1 MYEDD
6 DNNESLPIPRR
17 SLVNRIVNHFGSD
30 TEDSPFE
37 SRPSRIVLN
46 NSHSSDSGV
55 DEYIQTPVQLIA
67 LYEKTVELASKNK
80 INAQNAFHFSFVDRL
95 PEILDIIAFDDKL
108 DVSSDDYHEPNFV
121 KAGSVIDTSAKI
133 YGYRVDA
140 LYSETQKL
148 NGTMQQN
155 DDEEELSVRNCDQIE
170 IIKKPIQRSRS
181 RASSYVATDLSTI
194 SLTDEFEFHPLQP
207 STICRW
213 PGGVG
218 LDSSYS
224 DMISY
229 TMYSSSDFPLVNGFV
244 NLHHQINNEKILD
257 RTAETMLDLIQLRD
271 VINEHDEQDHI
282 LGSQELR
289 RFAFNEDA
297 TESYI
302 ETVDECSIMN
312 SSFMNTIDNAEI
324 INDGLYFDELSE
336 PRDDPL
342 TFHFQE
348 LQSTHTAPTT
358 MVSMDV
364 TLMHSKMSFV
374 DNIPQLIRDQADLSE
389 YSLFDSMK
397 LKLFAGPHLW
407 KFTNL
412 LPNTMKSISKPQ
424 QQASQTN
431 IRLSS
436 ARHFKLDFLNKKQN
450 QSLDDLMTSNSWT
463 RKPMK
468 SRKRKF
474 LSTILYQNR
483 IRSSLHEKN
492 QYQLKL
498 SRKRRAIKDLF
509 CLNYFP
515 DYNLQFLSDANE
527 NFAMHG
533 ADDHTDDFDHP
544 MDYDNPLSEQIQY
557 DFSRPIQY
565 ERIEYDQNFAKINA
579 KKLQIEL
586 YDEYNRQCTR
596 TTNPVSLSTLCVRLI
611 DQGMISYEKNQI
623 VSAFYCMLHNCNKN
637 QLYMKPNLRHDDII
651 IQKQSF
657 PSCTELIYSQSAV

>member
-1 MYEDD
+1 
-6 DNNESLPIPRR
+6 
-17 SLVNRIVNHFGSD
+17 
-30 TEDSPFE
+30 
-37 SRPSRIVLN
+37 
-46 NSHSSDSGV
+46 
-55 DEYIQTPVQLIA
+55 
-67 LYEKTVELASKNK
+67 
-80 INAQNAFHFSFVDRL
+80 
-95 PEILDIIAFDDKL
+95 
-108 DVSSDDYHEPNFV
+108 
-121 KAGSVIDTSAKI
+121 
-133 YGYRVDA
+133 
-140 LYSETQKL
+140 
-148 NGTMQQN
+148 
-155 DDEEELSVRNCDQIE
+155 
-170 IIKKPIQRSRS
+170 
-181 RASSYVATDLSTI
+181 
-194 SLTDEFEFHPLQP
+194 
-207 STICRW
+207 
-213 PGGVG
+213 
-218 LDSSYS
+218 
-224 DMISY
+224 
-229 TMYSSSDFPLVNGFV
+229 
-244 NLHHQINNEKILD
+244 
-257 RTAETMLDLIQLRD
+257 
-271 VINEHDEQDHI
+271 
-282 LGSQELR
+282 
-289 RFAFNEDA
+289 
-297 TESYI
+297 
-302 ETVDECSIMN
+302 
-312 SSFMNTIDNAEI
+312 
-324 INDGLYFDELSE
+324 
-336 PRDDPL
+336 
-342 TFHFQE
+342 
-348 LQSTHTAPTT
+348 
-358 MVSMDV
+358 
-364 TLMHSKMSFV
+364 
-374 DNIPQLIRDQADLSE
+374 
-389 YSLFDSMK
+389 MK